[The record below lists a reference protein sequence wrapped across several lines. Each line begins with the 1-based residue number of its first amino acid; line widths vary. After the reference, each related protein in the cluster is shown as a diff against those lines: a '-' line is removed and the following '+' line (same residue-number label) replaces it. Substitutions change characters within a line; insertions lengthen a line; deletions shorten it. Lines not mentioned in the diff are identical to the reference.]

1 MKDSQIAITETQPK
15 TCSKCRG
22 KKYTL
27 LNYKGKLKAELCECF
42 VCENCDE
49 GGRVFRQD
57 DKGLAFLSDC
67 GHCFALRK
75 RLRLLNDSGIPGKFA
90 SSTLEIYQPIGLQ
103 NKKALSRSK
112 DFLDD
117 VKEAPKEPHRG
128 LLFMGGPGLGKTH
141 LVVSILKQLIL
152 EEGVDGKFVDFFQL
166 LSDIR
171 HGYSRDQSEMSLIE
185 PYLKSRVLIIDE
197 LAKGRNNEWEQT
209 ILDQFISS
217 RYNAADKITLF
228 TSNYTDQDTVSSDI
242 SGRTTSFQKQS
253 LAEKV
258 GERIF
263 SRLTQMC
270 DFVKMEGD
278 DYRTKVQPPPKSTR
292 LKS

>member
-1 MKDSQIAITETQPK
+1 MTSTEIQQK
-15 TCSKCRG
+15 TCSICGDKR
-22 KKYTL
+22 YTL
-27 LNYKGKLKAELCECF
+27 SNQEGKLRAKLCECF
-42 VCENCDE
+42 LCEECD
-49 GGRVFRQD
+49 GAGRVFHQD
-57 DKGLAFLSDC
+57 DRGVAFLSDC
-67 GHCFALRK
+67 TYCFILRK

-90 SSTLEIYQPIGLQ
+90 SSSLNIYQPIGLQ
-103 NKKALSRSK
+103 NKKALSRTR

-117 VKEAPKEPHRG
+117 FKEVPQEPHRG
-128 LLFMGGPGLGKTH
+128 LIFMGGPGQGKTH

-152 EEGVDGKFVDFFQL
+152 EEEVDGKFVDFFQL

-171 HGYSRDQSEMSLIE
+171 HGYSHDQSEMSLIE

-228 TSNYTDQDTVSSDI
+228 TTNYTDQSTLSSDVV
-242 SGRTTSFQKQS
+242 GQKGPFDQQS

-270 DFVKMEGD
+270 DFIKMEGD
-278 DYRTKVQPPPKSTR
+278 DYRTKTQPTR
-292 LKS
+292 KPHHR

>member
-1 MKDSQIAITETQPK
+1 
-15 TCSKCRG
+15 
-22 KKYTL
+22 
-27 LNYKGKLKAELCECF
+27 
-42 VCENCDE
+42 
-49 GGRVFRQD
+49 
-57 DKGLAFLSDC
+57 
-67 GHCFALRK
+67 
-75 RLRLLNDSGIPGKFA
+75 
-90 SSTLEIYQPIGLQ
+90 
-103 NKKALSRSK
+103 
-112 DFLDD
+112 
-117 VKEAPKEPHRG
+117 
-128 LLFMGGPGLGKTH
+128 MGGPGLGKTH

-171 HGYSRDQSEMSLIE
+171 HGYSNDQSEMSLIE

-228 TSNYTDQDTVSSDI
+228 TTNYNDKSSATSDI
-242 SGRTTSFQKQS
+242 NEGVKLFHQPNLT
-253 LAEKV
+253 EKV

-270 DFVKMEGD
+270 DFIKMEGD
-278 DYRTKVQPPPKSTR
+278 DYRTKIQPPLKPTNRKS
-292 LKS
+292 

>member
-1 MKDSQIAITETQPK
+1 MPSTKIQPK
-15 TCSKCRG
+15 ICPKCRD
-22 KKYTL
+22 KKYNL
-27 LNYKGKLKAELCECF
+27 SNREGKLQAKLCRCFLCE
-42 VCENCDE
+42 ECDAE
-49 GGRVFRQD
+49 GRIFRQD
-57 DKGLAFLSDC
+57 DRGIAFLSDC
-67 GHCFALRK
+67 SLCSTLRK

-90 SSTLEIYQPIGLQ
+90 NATLEIYKPIGLQ
-103 NKKALSRSK
+103 NKKALSRTK
-112 DFLDD
+112 NFLED
-117 VKEAPKEPHRG
+117 VKEAPQEPHRG

-171 HGYSRDQSEMSLIE
+171 HGYSHDQSEMSLIE

-228 TSNYTDQDTVSSDI
+228 TTNYNDQSSVPSDI
-242 SGRTTSFQKQS
+242 NGRTKLFHQPS

-270 DFVKMEGD
+270 DFIKMEGD
-278 DYRTKVQPPPKSTR
+278 DYRTKTQPTR
-292 LKS
+292 KINH

>member
-1 MKDSQIAITETQPK
+1 
-15 TCSKCRG
+15 
-22 KKYTL
+22 
-27 LNYKGKLKAELCECF
+27 
-42 VCENCDE
+42 
-49 GGRVFRQD
+49 
-57 DKGLAFLSDC
+57 
-67 GHCFALRK
+67 
-75 RLRLLNDSGIPGKFA
+75 
-90 SSTLEIYQPIGLQ
+90 
-103 NKKALSRSK
+103 
-112 DFLDD
+112 
-117 VKEAPKEPHRG
+117 
-128 LLFMGGPGLGKTH
+128 MGGPGLGKTH

-171 HGYSRDQSEMSLIE
+171 HGYSQDQSEMSLIE

-228 TSNYTDQDTVSSDI
+228 TTNYNDQSSATSDVNE
-242 SGRTTSFQKQS
+242 RTKLFHQPS

-270 DFVKMEGD
+270 DFIKMEGD
-278 DYRTKVQPPPKSTR
+278 DYRTKIQPPPKSIR
-292 LKS
+292 RKI

>member
-1 MKDSQIAITETQPK
+1 MKDSQMTSTDIQSS
-15 TCSKCRG
+15 TCPQCRD

-27 LNYKGKLKAELCECF
+27 LNQNGKLQAKLCSCFLCE
-42 VCENCDE
+42 ECD
-49 GGRVFRQD
+49 GAGRVFHQD
-57 DKGLAFLSDC
+57 DRGVAFLSDC
-67 GHCFALRK
+67 SFCFTLRK
-75 RLRLLNDSGIPGKFA
+75 RLRLLSDSGIPGKFA
-90 SSTLEIYQPIGLQ
+90 NATLEIYQPIGLH
-103 NKKALSRSK
+103 NKKALSRTK
-112 DFLDD
+112 NFLDD
-117 VKEAPKEPHRG
+117 VKDAPQEPHRG

-152 EEGVDGKFVDFFQL
+152 EAGVDGKFVDFFQL

-171 HGYSRDQSEMSLIE
+171 HGYSHDQSEMSLIE

-228 TSNYTDQDTVSSDI
+228 TTNYTDQGMVPSDI
-242 SGRTTSFQKQS
+242 NGRTTSFPKQS

-270 DFVKMEGD
+270 DFIKMEGD
-278 DYRTKVQPPPKSTR
+278 DYRTKIQPPPKTTR
-292 LKS
+292 RKH